1 MRSEETQLAKEELEW
16 LRAPERRPSGQWLL
30 PAAILLAAVVFWELI
45 VRALKVPTWLLPGP
59 LDIASAMLSSWDL
72 IAWHSWVT
80 FQEVAVGFLVSFVL
94 GVGLALAIAYSRL
107 VERTVYPIVIASQT
121 VPIVAI
127 APLLLIWFGYDIGP
141 KVVVVALICFFPIV
155 VNTVDGLRSID
166 PDMVHMLLTLG
177 ARRSHVFF
185 KVQLPNAL
193 PYLFSGTR
201 VAITLSVIGAV
212 IGEWVG
218 ASAGLGYFMVRSA
231 SQFLTARV
239 FAALVVL
246 AAMGI
251 ALFVLAT
258 LVERLAIPWYYT
270 EKRLRA
276 TRG

>member
-1 MRSEETQLAKEELEW
+1 MRSEQPDLGKEELQW
-16 LRAPERRPSGQWLL
+16 LRRPVRQAISQWTLPVGILASAIVLWELLVKGLKMPGWLL
-30 PAAILLAAVVFWELI
+30 PA
-45 VRALKVPTWLLPGP
+45 PT
-59 LDIASAMLSSWDL
+59 DIAQAMVGTSGLL
-72 IAWHSWVT
+72 LWHSWVT
-80 FQEVAVGFLVSFVL
+80 FQEVVLGFIVSFLV

-185 KVQLPNAL
+185 KVQVPNAL

-201 VAITLSVIGAV
+201 VAVTVSVIGAV

-251 ALFVLAT
+251 ALF
-258 LVERLAIPWYYT
+258 LVASVAERVAIPWYYT
-270 EKRLRA
+270 EKRLKA
-276 TRG
+276 TGG